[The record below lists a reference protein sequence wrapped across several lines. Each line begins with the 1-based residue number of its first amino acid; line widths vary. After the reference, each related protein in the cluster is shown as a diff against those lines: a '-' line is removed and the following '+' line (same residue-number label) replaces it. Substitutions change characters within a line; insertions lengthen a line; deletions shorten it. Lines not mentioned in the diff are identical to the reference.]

1 MAGNDADDG
10 GTKTQPL
17 NVMRSSVNA
26 HAGSL
31 APLVMSSRMADSAG
45 VEATSRDNSLNRENW
60 GGAIRRTPPPG
71 VRPVWRARSRLVL
84 HAKVKAEELACPLM
98 LWNSGETLIQEE
110 AQAAVVGADEEAAPM
125 ADRLDE
131 ANQLAFVGSE
141 LGVARCSQLAEEC
154 HQVGALMK
162 NSA

>member
-1 MAGNDADDG
+1 
-10 GTKTQPL
+10 
-17 NVMRSSVNA
+17 
-26 HAGSL
+26 
-31 APLVMSSRMADSAG
+31 
-45 VEATSRDNSLNRENW
+45 
-60 GGAIRRTPPPG
+60 
-71 VRPVWRARSRLVL
+71 
-84 HAKVKAEELACPLM
+84 M

>member
-60 GGAIRRTPPPG
+60 GGR
-71 VRPVWRARSRLVL
+71 
-84 HAKVKAEELACPLM
+84 
-98 LWNSGETLIQEE
+98 
-110 AQAAVVGADEEAAPM
+110 
-125 ADRLDE
+125 
-131 ANQLAFVGSE
+131 
-141 LGVARCSQLAEEC
+141 
-154 HQVGALMK
+154 
-162 NSA
+162 